1 MEARRAELQGMKK
14 SAQRKAAEAVGIDE
28 DDWDGTVDSILAA
41 ETRAGGAQAYV
52 TRKAEFRGATTQARD
67 TSVPLKAKALV
78 IGIRDYVREPLK
90 NTVHDATDIAA
101 KLTSPIGFDVTL
113 LTDDNGADLSS
124 KGLKKAIRKFI
135 KEVDA
140 NTAVAFAFM
149 GHGAE
154 LDGEHYLLPQEMVEE
169 PEDLPDEAIHQ
180 QKVLADIEAKKPIV
194 TLAILDCCR
203 ETVSGT
209 RSAFGG
215 PGGLAAKQG
224 PVGSLVMYATG
235 EGQLAQD
242 GSGHNGVFTEALLQ
256 YIDQPMRLDDI
267 AMAVCGEVQEK
278 TGGKQVPE
286 QRNALSAAVHF
297 VTAEPQP
304 APAPAP
310 AVVPAATLGA
320 VPAAASP
327 RPAVKTLADFVA
339 ACEDVDSMEELLAD
353 YSSQEEFAALL
364 EAYDGLLKDKTKPPG
379 RKQREK
385 LLSEHAASTAVSAL
399 FLFLRAA
406 CVLLCRASARE
417 ADLVE
422 VLSQPAQQQRKC
434 QGARAACGR
443 MNSARQ
449 PSLPPPPPPLLPLLL
464 PLLFLLLLLGRG
476 KGQGET
482 AH

>member
-1 MEARRAELQGMKK
+1 MEARRAELQGMKASERR
-14 SAQRKAAEAVGIDE
+14 SAAAAVSIDI
-28 DDWDGTVDSILAA
+28 DGDWGDLSKDEKIESILAA
-41 ETRAGGAQAYV
+41 QFRTGGAQSSV
-52 TRKAEFRGATTQARD
+52 TRKAEFCGATTQQRD

-101 KLTSPIGFDVTL
+101 KLTTIGFEVTL
-113 LTDDNGADLSS
+113 LTDDSGADLSFKS
-124 KGLKKAIRKFI
+124 LQKAIRKFT
-135 KEVDA
+135 KDVDA

-154 LDGEHYLLPQEMVEE
+154 LEGEHYLLPQDMVDE
-169 PEDLPDEAIHQ
+169 PEDLPTEAIHQ
-180 QKVLADIEAKKPIV
+180 QKVLADIDAKKPIV
-194 TLAILDCCR
+194 TFAILDCCR
-203 ETVSGT
+203 EKVGGT

-215 PGGLAAKQG
+215 PGGLAAVPG
-224 PVGSLVMYATG
+224 PTGSLVMYATG
-235 EGQLAQD
+235 AGQLAQD

-267 AMAVCGEVQEK
+267 AMKVCGEVQKK

-304 APAPAP
+304 APASAP
-310 AVVPAATLGA
+310 AVVPATTLGA

-327 RPAVKTLADFVA
+327 RPTAVKTLADFVA
-339 ACEDVDSMEELLAD
+339 ACDDVDSMEELLAD
-353 YSSQEEFAALL
+353 YRSKEEFVGLL

-379 RKQREK
+379 QKQREK
-385 LLSEHAASTAVSAL
+385 LLSEHALHSGSGTAVSAL

-422 VLSQPAQQQRKC
+422 VLSQPAQQHRKLNT
-434 QGARAACGR
+434 R
-443 MNSARQ
+443 
-449 PSLPPPPPPLLPLLL
+449 
-464 PLLFLLLLLGRG
+464 GRG
-476 KGQGET
+476 QL
-482 AH
+482 AAA

>member
-1 MEARRAELQGMKK
+1 MEARRAELQGMKASERR
-14 SAQRKAAEAVGIDE
+14 SAAAAVSIDV
-28 DDWDGTVDSILAA
+28 DGDWDDLSKDEKIESILAA
-41 ETRAGGAQAYV
+41 QFRTGGAQSSV
-52 TRKAEFRGATTQARD
+52 TRKAEFCGATTQERD

-101 KLTSPIGFDVTL
+101 KLTAIGFDVTL

-135 KEVDA
+135 EKLDA

-180 QKVLADIEAKKPIV
+180 QKVLQDIETQKPIV

-203 ETVSGT
+203 EKVSGT

-215 PGGLAAKQG
+215 PGGLAAVQG

-267 AMAVCGEVQEK
+267 AMKVCGEVQKK

-304 APAPAP
+304 APAPA
-310 AVVPAATLGA
+310 VVPAATLGA

-327 RPAVKTLADFVA
+327 HPTAVKTLADFVA
-339 ACEDVDSMEELLAD
+339 ACDDVDSMEELLAD
-353 YSSQEEFAALL
+353 YRSKEEFAGLL

-379 RKQREK
+379 QKQREK
-385 LLSEHAASTAVSAL
+385 LLSEHALHSGSGTAVSAC
-399 FLFLRAA
+399 FFFFGPRA
-406 CVLLCRASARE
+406 
-417 ADLVE
+417 
-422 VLSQPAQQQRKC
+422 
-434 QGARAACGR
+434 
-443 MNSARQ
+443 
-449 PSLPPPPPPLLPLLL
+449 
-464 PLLFLLLLLGRG
+464 
-476 KGQGET
+476 
-482 AH
+482 